1 MSLFDPRNAEAED
14 MHDLKEQPVE
24 RTDGLPTI
32 DDLKKLKKGDKV
44 DDPHGK
50 SEDATIEK
58 SDGTMQI
65 IIKII
70 SG

>member
-1 MSLFDPRNAEAED
+1 MSLFDPRNTQLED
-14 MHDLKEQPVE
+14 MKDMKEQPIE

-44 DDPHGK
+44 DDPHAK
-50 SEDATIEK
+50 PEDPSIEK
-58 SDGTMQI
+58 IDGTTQI
-65 IIKII
+65 IIKIV